1 MYRGQLKRR
10 LEKMTDVEKIK
21 TYLSIEDAQEQSY
34 YLKEIM
40 PISPKR

>member
-1 MYRGQLKRR
+1 
-10 LEKMTDVEKIK
+10 MTDVEKIK

-40 PISPKR
+40 PISPKDKNINLRYADQK

>member
-1 MYRGQLKRR
+1 
-10 LEKMTDVEKIK
+10 MTDVEKIK

-40 PISPKR
+40 PISPKDKITIRIYE